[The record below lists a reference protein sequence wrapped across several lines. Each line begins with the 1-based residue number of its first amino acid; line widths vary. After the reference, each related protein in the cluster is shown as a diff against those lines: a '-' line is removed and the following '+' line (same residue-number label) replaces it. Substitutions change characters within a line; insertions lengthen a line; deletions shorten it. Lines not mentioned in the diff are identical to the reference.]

1 MGEQILVPIF
11 SIAAVLLLILAGWI
25 INKLYLY
32 YMAVMQLDNSQKE
45 YLKPCDRCLDYF
57 YGPSYDLC
65 VKCRGYKPWS
75 S

>member
-1 MGEQILVPIF
+1 MPIF

-32 YMAVMQLDNSQKE
+32 YMDVMELDNKQKE

>member
-1 MGEQILVPIF
+1 MPIF

-32 YMAVMQLDNSQKE
+32 YMDVMQLDNSQKE

>member
-1 MGEQILVPIF
+1 MGEQIWVPIF

-32 YMAVMQLDNSQKE
+32 YMDVMQLDNSQKE

-65 VKCRGYKPWS
+65 VKCR
-75 S
+75 

>member
-1 MGEQILVPIF
+1 MEEQIWVPIF

-32 YMAVMQLDNSQKE
+32 YMDVMQLDNSQKE

-65 VKCRGYKPWS
+65 IKCRGYKPWS